1 MIGRLNRVAELIK
14 REVALIL
21 QTEVDDSELDGV
33 TVIRVEVTNDL
44 RLARVYFAVDGDS
57 RDSARI
63 AKILKTH
70 AKFVRGELSRRISLK
85 YMPSLSFR
93 EDELAENQRAID
105 ALFEKIDIPHQ
116 DVDDEAESK
125 EGEKNES

>member
-21 QTEVDDSELDGV
+21 QTEIDDQEIDSV
-33 TVIRVEVTNDL
+33 TVMRVEVTKDL
-44 RLARVYFAVDGDS
+44 RLARIYFAVDGDS

-116 DVDDEAESK
+116 DVEDETGPK
-125 EGEKNES
+125 EGEKDES